1 MIDTL
6 ILLAGGLATRLR
18 PITETI
24 PKSLIEINGK
34 PFIDYQINLL
44 KNKGIKKVVICAG
57 FLGEQIEN
65 YLKDGYK
72 YGLAID
78 YSFDGDELIGTGG
91 AVKKA
96 IDKTNGVFWVMYGD
110 SYLDTDFEP
119 ISRYYESRKNKG
131 LMTVFNNSD
140 KWDSSNVEFENGRI
154 IKYDKI
160 NKTKDMK
167 YIDYGLS
174 IFDKEAFSKFKELQK
189 FDLTKVYNELLVE
202 DELIGFEVKERF
214 YEVGSFNGIEEFKL
228 HLG

>member
-18 PITETI
+18 PITETV

-44 KNKGIKKVVICAG
+44 KNKGIKKVIVCAG
-57 FLGEQIEN
+57 FLGEQIKN
-65 YLKDGYK
+65 YLKDGSR
-72 YGLAID
+72 YGLEID

-110 SYLDTDFEP
+110 SYLDTDFEQ
-119 ISRYYESRKNKG
+119 ISRYYESKKNLG

-160 NKTKDMK
+160 NKTKDMQ

-174 IFDKEAFSKFKELQK
+174 IFHKEAFSKFRELQK
-189 FDLTKVYNELLVE
+189 FDLTKVYSELLNE
-202 DELIGFEVKERF
+202 DELLGFEVKKRF
-214 YEVGSFNGIEEFKL
+214 YEVGSFKGIEEFKL

>member
-18 PITETI
+18 PITETV

-44 KNKGIKKVVICAG
+44 KNKGIKKVIVCAG
-57 FLGEQIEN
+57 FLGEQIKN
-65 YLKDGYK
+65 YLKDGSR
-72 YGLAID
+72 YGLEID

-110 SYLDTDFEP
+110 SYLDTDFEQ
-119 ISRYYESRKNKG
+119 ISRYYESKKNLG

-160 NKTKDMK
+160 NKTKDMQ

-174 IFDKEAFSKFKELQK
+174 IFHKEAFSKFRELQK
-189 FDLTKVYNELLVE
+189 FDLTKVYSELLNE
-202 DELIGFEVKERF
+202 DELLGFEVKKRF
-214 YEVGSFNGIEEFKL
+214 YEVGSFKGIEEFKSY
-228 HLG
+228 LG